1 METPPGAERPG
12 VFFLSGNFARRY
24 IKKRKGAAKLPFYLN
39 RHENLLAQN
48 VPYIPKRNCIRVVH
62 ACCKKSVVFSKK
74 IKFV

>member
-12 VFFLSGNFARRY
+12 VFFCLKFCAQVY
-24 IKKRKGAAKLPFYLN
+24 KKRKGAAKLPFYLN